1 MIPASVGGYRL
12 TRRSPRRTRLV
23 KSLVTMNATILVPSI
38 EVGGTHVTAGLVEFG
53 DGPPRVLHDG
63 GNPSTPPAPPSRSS
77 TPSRTARRRSR
88 RRAARPGERAV
99 PGPFDYARGI
109 GLFRGVGKFES
120 LYGVE
125 IEASLRER
133 LPGTGPMRFLNDAE
147 AFLLG
152 EWSAGAARG
161 HGRAAGITLGTGIG
175 SAFLAGGVAV
185 TVGPD
190 VPPEGRADLLT
201 WDGRPLEESVSRRA
215 IIAGYE
221 RATGVHTDVR
231 EIAALAR
238 SDVPAARDVL
248 DHAFRVLGRALGSW
262 WVRFG
267 ASVVVVGGAMAG
279 SWDLIEPALLS
290 GAAPAGAVPPLVR
303 PHHPDFAP
311 LIGAALHAHPAGRP
325 GSA

>member
-1 MIPASVGGYRL
+1 
-12 TRRSPRRTRLV
+12 
-23 KSLVTMNATILVPSI
+23 MNATILVPSI

-53 DGPPRVLHDG
+53 DGPPRVLHDRREPLDAAG
-63 GNPSTPPAPPSRSS
+63 TAEQIIDAIADCAAAIPAPRGS
-77 TPSRTARRRSR
+77 AWG
-88 RRAARPGERAV
+88 AAV